1 MNEVFR
7 AVQRAFVSL
16 LYPQVWQRLVLPM
29 ALILALVTGIFIF
42 FWSQLFSQI
51 HGFIEGGGI
60 IHFLSLPF
68 DWFWEQAPVVIAKIM
83 AGVFLLVIIFVSLY
97 VVGLLLMSIL
107 LLPLLVPAI
116 VAADYPELSS
126 PTSRQKI
133 VDEGSISQLGS
144 IFHTLFSFIKYAFG
158 FFLTLPLWMI
168 PGLPF
173 FLTACWNGY
182 LASLVFP
189 IDVLQGLATRQ
200 ELERIQQNR
209 FRHHFSLGILTSM
222 MSMLP
227 GIHLLAPVIMA
238 LSFVHFDLEEL
249 MRLRTSDRK
258 SSL

>member
-7 AVQRAFVSL
+7 AIQRGFVSL
-16 LYPQVWQRLVLPM
+16 LYPQVWRRLLLPM
-29 ALILALVTGIFIF
+29 ALIIALVTGIFIF

-51 HGFIEGGGI
+51 HSLIEGGGI

-68 DWFWEQAPVVIAKIM
+68 VWFWVQAPIIIAKTI
-83 AGVFLLVIIFVSLY
+83 AGVLLLVIMFASLY

-116 VAADYPELSS
+116 VATDYPELSS
-126 PTSRQKI
+126 AAARQKV
-133 VDEGSISQLGS
+133 VDEGSISQFES
-144 IFHTLFSFIKYAFG
+144 IFHAFLSFVKYVLG
-158 FFLTLPLWMI
+158 FFLTLPLWII

-173 FLTACWNGY
+173 FLAACWNGY

-200 ELERIQQNR
+200 EIELIQRNR
-209 FRHHFSLGILTSM
+209 LRHHFGLGILTSM
-222 MSMLP
+222 ISMLP
-227 GIHLLAPVIMA
+227 GIHLLAPTIMA

-249 MRLRTSDRK
+249 MRLRAAEVK
-258 SSL
+258 IVP